1 MTEIFSQ
8 SHIQKFIREN
18 LESDT
23 QRLLLNSKKYPDLPI
38 KEIVQQIESLRKIR
52 LKIPSWAEKNIICPP
67 ALSVEQ
73 ASSEQT
79 AIFKTSF
86 FSGEKMIDL
95 TGGMGVDSYF
105 FAQKFQ
111 KITYVEQNEAL
122 FEVSKYNFEQLNV
135 KNASFFCETAEVFLQ
150 KLDQQA
156 DLIYI
161 DPARRDQN
169 QQKTVQLS
177 DCEPNI
183 TEILDLLLQKAHRLL
198 IKTSPLLDIALAQ
211 TQLRNLEKIIVI
223 SLENECK
230 EVLYLLG
237 QHTENQTVECY
248 NLKKN
253 QIQSF
258 VFDLKKERELQTD
271 FHLPEKY
278 LYEPNSSVLKAGAFK
293 SVAKQFD
300 LKKLHANSHLY
311 TSSELKSDFV
321 GRIFEILHICK
332 YDRKEIL
339 KHLPDSKANITV
351 RNFPDS
357 VAQIRQ
363 KTKIKDG
370 GAHYLFATTD
380 LTDKKI
386 VLICKKIT

>member
-1 MTEIFSQ
+1 MLEILSQ
-8 SHIQKFIREN
+8 KHIQKFIREN
-18 LESDT
+18 LDSDT
-23 QRLLLNSKKYPDLPI
+23 QRLLLNSPKFPDLPMR
-38 KEIVQQIESLRKIR
+38 EVVQQIESLRKIR
-52 LKIPSWAEKNIICPP
+52 LKISSWAEKNIICPP
-67 ALSVEQ
+67 VLSVEQ

-86 FSGEKMIDL
+86 FSGNEFVDL
-95 TGGMGVDSYF
+95 TGGMGVDAYF
-105 FAQKFQ
+105 FAQKFE
-111 KITYVEQNEAL
+111 KITYIEQNKAL
-122 FEVSKYNFEQLNV
+122 FETTKYNFEQLNL
-135 KNASFFCETAEVFLQ
+135 KNASFFCEKAEVFLQ
-150 KLDQQA
+150 NLDHKV

-183 TEILDLLLQKAHRLL
+183 LEILDLLLQKADQVL

-211 TQLRNLEKIIVI
+211 TQLRSLEKIIVI

-258 VFDLKKERELQTD
+258 VFDLKKERELQID
-271 FHLPEKY
+271 FHFPEKY
-278 LYEPNSSVLKAGAFK
+278 LYEANSSVLKAGAFK
-293 SVAKQFD
+293 SIAKQFD

-311 TSSELKSDFV
+311 TSRSLKLDFV

-339 KHLPDSKANITV
+339 KFLPDSKANITV

-370 GAHYLFATTD
+370 GEHYLFATTD
-380 LTDKKI
+380 LQDRKM
-386 VLICKKIT
+386 VLICKKL